1 MTDFIL
7 VPGPDA
13 LRVRRE
19 GRQLSQ
25 KIFYSDSPGEKEN
38 MAEFQNILTMNLRY
52 RRERRPG
59 LSFEPQ

>member
-38 MAEFQNILTMNLRY
+38 MAEFQNILTMNFDIG
-52 RRERRPG
+52 ENVAPG
-59 LSFEPQ
+59 